1 MWGRGI
7 GKDTWSCEML
17 CGGGG
22 EASIHDLVRWR
33 VGGGGGG
40 EARIY
45 GHVRCVCVMTFEG

>member
-1 MWGRGI
+1 MV
-7 GKDTWSCEML
+7 

-40 EARIY
+40 GGEARIY
-45 GHVRCVCVMTFEG
+45 GHVRCVYVMTFEG